1 MKRPAPDCS
10 VELAKLDSGRASP
23 SLTLSAGASDLD
35 FALASALLTV
45 LRNLDPPFEQGK
57 EGKEQPSPQKQGQ
70 VSPAPTPDYLSD
82 RIPPLS

>member
-1 MKRPAPDCS
+1 M
-10 VELAKLDSGRASP
+10 ELAKLDSGRASP

-57 EGKEQPSPQKQGQ
+57 EGKEQPSPQGQ
-70 VSPAPTPDYLSD
+70 VSPAPTPDYLSG
-82 RIPPLS
+82 